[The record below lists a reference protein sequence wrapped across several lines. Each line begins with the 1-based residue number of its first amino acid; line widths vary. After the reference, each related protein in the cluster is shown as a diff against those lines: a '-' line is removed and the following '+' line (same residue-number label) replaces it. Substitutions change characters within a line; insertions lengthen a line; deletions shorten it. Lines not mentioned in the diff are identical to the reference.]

1 MRLKLRQ
8 KILLSNS
15 QCFENKSQIARS
27 FRQKHRRRFR
37 ARAHK
42 PKINNE
48 NFEENRGWFTWKKR
62 PFLLWIKKRR
72 FLEKLQEKRRPL
84 QSSVTGITNIWDQ
97 YDMAAA
103 VLAVLLPNLS
113 KLWIQLI
120 FNTKLLEKTRSVKC
134 LWSNVPKNI
143 SKKTEL
149 SIWRTS

>member
-1 MRLKLRQ
+1 MKTNLKSRARSGKSRQ
-8 KILLSNS
+8 KTRPSARTQS
-15 QCFENKSQIARS
+15 HKS
-27 FRQKHRRRFR
+27 
-37 ARAHK
+37 
-42 PKINNE
+42 KINNE
-48 NFEENRGWFTWKKR
+48 NFEENWGYFIKKKR

-72 FLEKLQEKRRPL
+72 FLEKLQENGRPL